1 MLLKN
6 FLANLLPKENIS
18 QTFALANLTGVPIAI
33 ANEVIETK
41 PLPTDKKSKV
51 WSTWTTAAVYFR
63 IEPGER
69 SALQYNSDSMNKIE
83 TTI

>member
-51 WSTWTTAAVYFR
+51 WST
-63 IEPGER
+63 
-69 SALQYNSDSMNKIE
+69 
-83 TTI
+83 